1 MCDVEH
7 LVMCLL
13 PICMSLE
20 KCLVR
25 SSTDFLIGFCV
36 CVCVCVVLSHLSCSY
51 ILEINPLSFV
61 SFAIIF
67 CHSEGCLFH
76 LAYSFLNCA
85 KARSHLY
92 TFIFIFITLGGG
104 SYRVLL

>member
-36 CVCVCVVLSHLSCSY
+36 CVCVGVCVCG
-51 ILEINPLSFV
+51 IEPLE
-61 SFAIIF
+61 
-67 CHSEGCLFH
+67 
-76 LAYSFLNCA
+76 
-85 KARSHLY
+85 
-92 TFIFIFITLGGG
+92 
-104 SYRVLL
+104 LLVYFGD